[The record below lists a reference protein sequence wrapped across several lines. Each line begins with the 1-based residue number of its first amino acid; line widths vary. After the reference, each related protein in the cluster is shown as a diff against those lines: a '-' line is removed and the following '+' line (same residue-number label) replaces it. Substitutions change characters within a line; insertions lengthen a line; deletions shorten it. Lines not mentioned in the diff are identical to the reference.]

1 MNTRLPLILFASLT
15 AAIVA
20 ACGTTGQ
27 AGRSLPPAPS
37 ASSPALHPPIAV
49 SASFQ
54 HDVEASIAGHL
65 HSTLA
70 SLHTQLAATPDST
83 LMNLAKPLGL
93 AEDQLATIVRSS
105 MDGATDASV
114 RTGRWS
120 HAQGAREKRYWAT
133 CGDPALIAEVS
144 HWLER

>member
-1 MNTRLPLILFASLT
+1 MNTRLLLVLFAFAFAGT
-15 AAIVA
+15 AAS
-20 ACGTTGQ
+20 CGTTQ
-27 AGRSLPPAPS
+27 RAGTALPSAPS

-93 AEDQLATIVRSS
+93 AEDQLAAIVRSS
-105 MDGATDASV
+105 MAGATDASV

-133 CGDPALIAEVS
+133 CADPVLIAEVS
-144 HWLER
+144 HWLTR